1 MNRHV
6 FLNND
11 KSDSP
16 KFNRQRNVGGDKK
29 VQNENIESVESNE
42 PKIIQE
48 FQKERLRSFN
58 AVFFSKRKSRNE
70 NRTIEFPSYIDL
82 IKIKFYNIFNNEASG
97 NYKLKLKEEFYR
109 RYGLF
114 PIEYKDFNKTVVF
127 EIVDNNLF
135 EVFKRHLKIIIESS
149 NGTSYQNKEYSLIAL
164 IYEFEFI
171 DTKARL
177 DNLNEENVMINLI
190 SSSKK
195 VYNLQKDT
203 LFGFLSENNLIFSY
217 SENSPDIIEI
227 KDIPWN
233 NTEFIADNFD
243 IVQGIVS
250 SRVEKIRP
258 GYLGPIREYGFEVEV
273 EENITIVGVIDTGVE
288 KIEPLRSIILEESID
303 HTASTAFWDEVGHG
317 TLVAGLVAL
326 GDDFYK
332 DVKSKYYSKAKIFVI
347 KVLQQDN
354 DSLDIPRLLAD
365 IRFAKRQY
373 GIRIFNMSL
382 VIPNAKKYNET
393 YSQFAYELDK
403 LAFEEDLLVFI
414 SVGNFNDIGLKEL
427 VIEEPH
433 LDHEYPDFFY
443 KLNSS
448 TDIHKCENTNICVPS
463 ESLNNISVGAL
474 AGNLEKNDC
483 SDVTPNALYP
493 AYYSRKFHYDLS
505 QKINTQKIKQKN
517 KHLNKPDFVFEGGD
531 LFDEKA
537 GIEILRSAFVSR
549 DKFFGKTCGTSLATP
564 LVTSYAAEILNSYP
578 KLRTQTVKALLVNS
592 AKYVTKSKLPHFKN
606 KPDSLLKSLIGFG
619 KPSKEELILNYD
631 NSITFIIEDN
641 INVGEI
647 MKIPIELPKYLKKSG
662 NKLQFDISLC
672 FSFMP
677 IKDNQLDY
685 LPLHISFNIVQ
696 NKDIEDIAFGVA
708 KKNADT
714 PQEKV
719 AYGIK
724 NFPWSEDHFGI
735 DTRLISNAQFM
746 TYKLQPNDYDK
757 IDDSLAIAVRCLA
770 KKEHFEKFKNSSH
783 PFSIVIKITEILSNE
798 NGSNLYSEMLEIN
811 NFLEIDSNLN
821 TELEAEN

>member
-1 MNRHV
+1 MNRHI

-16 KFNRQRNVGGDKK
+16 KFNRQRNVGGGKK
-29 VQNENIESVESNE
+29 VQAENVENIESNE

-48 FQKERLRSFN
+48 FQKVKLQSLNTDFYN
-58 AVFFSKRKSRNE
+58 KRISRYE
-70 NRTIEFPSYIDL
+70 SRKIEFPSYIDL
-82 IKIKFYNIFNNEASG
+82 IKIKFYNIFSNELNG
-97 NYKLKLKEEFYR
+97 NYKLKLKDEFYR

-127 EIVDNNLF
+127 EIVDNKLF
-135 EVFKRHLKIIIESS
+135 EVFKKHLKIIIESS
-149 NGTSYQNKEYSLIAL
+149 NGTSYQNKEYNLIAL

-171 DTKARL
+171 DTNARL
-177 DNLNEENVMINLI
+177 NNFNEENVLVNLI
-190 SSSKK
+190 SSSNQFYK
-195 VYNLQKDT
+195 LQKNT
-203 LFGFLSENNLIFSY
+203 LFGFLDENSLMFSY

-227 KDIPWN
+227 KDI
-233 NTEFIADNFD
+233 TCDDLEFIASNFD
-243 IVQGIVS
+243 IVRGVTS

-273 EENITIVGVIDTGVE
+273 EEHITIVGVIDTGVK

-303 HTASTAFWDEVGHG
+303 HTDSTAFWDDVGHG

-354 DSLDIPRLLAD
+354 DPLDIPKLLSD
-365 IRFAKRQY
+365 IRFAKQKY

-382 VIPNAKKYNET
+382 VIPGAKKYNET

-403 LAFEEDLLVFI
+403 LAFEEDVLVFI
-414 SVGNFNDIGLKEL
+414 SVGNFNDISLKEL
-427 VIEEPH
+427 VIDEPH

-443 KLNSS
+443 KLDSS
-448 TDIHKCENTNICVPS
+448 TDVHKCENTNICVPS

-483 SDVTPNALYP
+483 SDLTPNALYP
-493 AYYSRKFHYDLS
+493 AYYSRKFHYDFS

-531 LFDEKA
+531 LFNEKA
-537 GIEILRSAFVSR
+537 GIEILRSPIVSR

-619 KPSKEELILNYD
+619 KPSKEELLLNYD

-641 INVGEI
+641 ISVGEI

-685 LPLHISFNIVQ
+685 LPLHISFNLVQ
-696 NKDIEDIAFGVA
+696 NKAIEDIAWGVA
-708 KKNADT
+708 KKTDDT
-714 PQEKV
+714 PEEKV
-719 AYGIK
+719 AFGIK
-724 NFPWSEDHFGI
+724 NYGWSEDHFGI
-735 DTRLISNAQFM
+735 DSRILSNTQNV
-746 TYKLQPNDYDK
+746 TYRLQPDDYEK
-757 IDDSLAIAVRCLA
+757 LNDSLAISVRCLA
-770 KKEHFEKFKNSSH
+770 KNEYIKQLEVSKHL
-783 PFSIVIKITEILSNE
+783 FSIVIKITEILNNE
-798 NGSNLYSEMLEIN
+798 NGSDLYSEMLKIN
-811 NFLEIDSNLN
+811 NFLEIDNNLD
-821 TELEAEN
+821 TDLEAEN

>member
-11 KSDSP
+11 KSGSP
-16 KFNRQRNVGGDKK
+16 KFNRQRNVGGGKK
-29 VQNENIESVESNE
+29 SQNENIESNE
-42 PKIIQE
+42 PKVILQ
-48 FQKERLRSFN
+48 FQKERLRLFSADFY
-58 AVFFSKRKSRNE
+58 SKRQSRNE
-70 NRTIEFPSYIDL
+70 NRKIEFPSYIEL

-97 NYKLKLKEEFYR
+97 NYRLKIKDEFYR

-127 EIVDNNLF
+127 EVVDNKLF
-135 EVFKRHLKIIIESS
+135 EVFKEHLKIIIESS
-149 NGTSYQNKEYSLIAL
+149 NGTSYQNKEYNLIAL

-177 DNLNEENVMINLI
+177 DNLNEENVIVNLI
-190 SSSKK
+190 SSSKE

-203 LFGFLSENNLIFSY
+203 LFGFFGENNLMFSY
-217 SENSPDIIEI
+217 SENFPDIIEI
-227 KDIPWN
+227 KNIPRGN
-233 NTEFIADNFD
+233 IEFIADNFD
-243 IVQGIVS
+243 IVQVIVS

-303 HTASTAFWDEVGHG
+303 HAASTAFWDEVGHG

-332 DVKSKYYSKAKIFVI
+332 DVKPKYYSKAKIFVI

-354 DSLDIPRLLAD
+354 DPLDIPKLLSD
-365 IRFAKRQY
+365 IRFAKRHY

-403 LAFEEDLLVFI
+403 LAFEEDVLVFI
-414 SVGNFNDIGLKEL
+414 SVGNFNDKSLKALIE
-427 VIEEPH
+427 EEPH
-433 LDHEYPDFFY
+433 QDHEYPDFFY
-443 KLNSS
+443 KLNSE
-448 TDIHKCENTNICVPS
+448 TDVHNCEDTNICVPS

-493 AYYSRKFHYDLS
+493 AYYSRKFHYDFS
-505 QKINTQKIKQKN
+505 QKINTQNIKQKN

-531 LFDEKA
+531 LFDENV
-537 GIEILRSAFVSR
+537 GIEILRSPFVSR

-592 AKYVTKSKLPHFKN
+592 AKYETKSKLPHFKN
-606 KPDSLLKSLIGFG
+606 KPDSLLKSLVGFG
-619 KPSKEELILNYD
+619 KPSKEELLLNYD
-631 NSITFIIEDN
+631 NSITFIVEDN

-647 MKIPIELPKYLKKSG
+647 LKIPLELPKYLKKSG

-672 FSFMP
+672 FSFRP

-696 NKDIEDIAFGVA
+696 NKAIEDIAFGVA
-708 KKNADT
+708 KKNVDT

-735 DTRLISNAQFM
+735 DNLILSNTQNA
-746 TYKLQPNDYDK
+746 TYRLQPDDYEK
-757 IDDSLAIAVRCLA
+757 INDSLAISVRCLA
-770 KKEHFEKFKNSSH
+770 KNEYITELEKLKH

-798 NGSNLYSEMLEIN
+798 NGNNLYSEMLEIN
-811 NFLEIDSNLN
+811 NFLEIESNLD
-821 TELEAEN
+821 TDLQAEN